1 MQRIYKLITKN
12 KQMKELTQIYKD
24 AGKQL
29 IEDLFKDYL
38 VVTEKLSGSS
48 FSFKKTGEGITFYKG
63 ANHRPINLIDRTMM
77 VYYENPIRYIKE
89 VTSKNMSSIPDNWM
103 FCFQYFPNNSPGI
116 ITYDKLPKNNL
127 VLSHITVTSQSGK
140 VLKVIDD
147 PRVLND
153 WANAFGVT
161 ALLPIF
167 KGYLTEDQKKKIKEF
182 LDTPKEDH
190 SAIFSTNS
198 FAEYLLK
205 ILNPSIQ
212 STTLQN
218 DLKKPIESIIFK
230 FYKAGTKQVVAAKLI
245 DPYTI
250 NLMKEKEPV
259 DLRKMPADIN
269 EIILLDLLAFIEER
283 GIKKHEILGD
293 TEDMRY
299 IELVSNIFNDYVT
312 KRGKDLKK
320 IDIEKA
326 EFAKGDEFDLNV
338 EMIPSQRTKD
348 ILNENPQLKDLFKIM
363 LGSLKKKRRNSGNI
377 MTPSVIEDFN
387 KMISKVIDVIQPEDD
402 GSFKTFDDY
411 LKIKS
416 TNESLLPNAEEM
428 LVEEKVLNYNKFIN
442 LGKVMINELDFK
454 NKEDF
459 EDYKK
464 GLKRGMNDDTEVTI
478 GGKKMKAGEVSEEPK
493 KLKGLSRINDVIQKQ
508 IDEIDDPDQKEN
520 AEKVLKSMEV
530 INDPDASEEEKV
542 KLFGELV
549 EDGIIKKNAGG
560 TKFYVDTAKTGLFRK
575 VLGDKSS
582 PASIVNVA
590 KEYGLDNIDREKSNR
605 IPKKA
610 MTGAK
615 LFGDKKSQTKV
626 GVSDEGVSFDGVD
639 YNKQNIPSTE
649 DLEKIYGSKKEAEKA
664 KAALEK
670 YNAIVGQAQSAFK
683 DQGEM
688 ETLSAFP
695 DTPPTSPENRTKLKD
710 GTADII
716 AEGFQKQFGDK
727 KPTKAQQKIIDD
739 FKGLKDIKDP
749 KEYEEKLMDVTGAMM
764 LDPFMKTGAADVV
777 EMVSYMSELNKGN
790 AVYMPAA
797 SNYPLGDIISISPEK
812 IDYEKDSP
820 EEIQRKIQLIM
831 TGVEARSIKKG
842 AGGASAS
849 GEKTQL
855 SEYKEFTN
863 SQGQKIPPKETKDDL
878 EKMSDKTKMYS
889 GIFDGTS
896 EDTEKTANEI
906 KDLAKKYDF
915 DLDDPDYVKRRTKSV
930 NSAIAYV
937 KKKNPDIDE
946 DELRAKYE
954 AYYNLGNV
962 YASTY
967 NETVKSQLFTNEVWG
982 VDKKTGKATVDR
994 TDGINSIAKL
1004 KFEFNI
1010 GFTATGRPSNPVPTR
1025 FKNTDVEE
1033 SE

>member
-1 MQRIYKLITKN
+1 
-12 KQMKELTQIYKD
+12 MKELTQIYKD
-24 AGKQL
+24 TGKQL
-29 IEDLFKDYL
+29 IKDLFKDYL

-48 FSFKKTGEGITFYKG
+48 FSFKKSGEGINFYKG
-63 ANHRPINLIDRTMM
+63 KNHRPINLIDRTMM
-77 VYYENPIRYIKE
+77 VYYEKPIHYIKSI
-89 VTSKNMSSIPDNWM
+89 VSKNLSSIPDNWM
-103 FCFQYFPNNSPGI
+103 FCFQYFPHNSPGI

-127 VLSHITVTSQSGK
+127 VLSHISVTSPSGK
-140 VLKVIDD
+140 VLKVIED

-153 WANAFGVT
+153 WANALGVT

-167 KGYLTEDQKKKIKEF
+167 KGYLTEDQKKKITKF
-182 LDTPKEDH
+182 LDTPKEDQ
-190 SAIFSTNS
+190 SAIFNTNS

-230 FYKAGTKQVVAAKLI
+230 FYKAGTKQVIAAKLI

-250 NLMKEKEPV
+250 NLMKDKEPV
-259 DLRKMPADIN
+259 ELRKLPADIN

-299 IELVSNIFNDYVT
+299 VELVSNIFNDYVT
-312 KRGKDLKK
+312 KRGKDITK

-338 EMIPSQRTKD
+338 ELIPSQRTKD
-348 ILNENPQLKDLFKIM
+348 ILNSNPKLKDLFKIM
-363 LGSLKKKRRNSGNI
+363 LGSLKKKRKNTGNI

-387 KMISKVIDVIQPEDD
+387 KMISKVIDVIQTKDD
-402 GSFKTFDDY
+402 GKFKTFDDY

-416 TNESLLPNAEEM
+416 TNESLLPNAEE
-428 LVEEKVLNYNKFIN
+428 LLIEDKVLDYNNFIQ
-442 LGKVMINELDFK
+442 LGKVVIEADVMDQKIK
-454 NKEDF
+454 NPETGRKVKVSSAIGYDK
-459 EDYKK
+459 DTAVYKK
-464 GLKRGMNDDTEVTI
+464 AKEVI
-478 GGKKMKAGEVSEEPK
+478 GGKEPKEEEK

-508 IDEIDDPDQKEN
+508 INDIKDPDQKEN
-520 AEKVLKSMEV
+520 AERVLSAMET
-530 INDPDASEEEKV
+530 INDPNASDDKKKE
-542 KLFGELV
+542 LFGELV
-549 EDGIIKKNAGG
+549 EDEIIKKNQSGS
-560 TKFYVDTAKTGLFRK
+560 KFYVDTSKTGLYRK

-590 KEYGLDNIDREKSNR
+590 KDYGLDNIDKESANR
-605 IPKKA
+605 IGKKQ

-626 GVSDEGVSFDGVD
+626 GVSEKGVSFDGVD
-639 YNKQNIPSTE
+639 YNKQEIPNIE
-649 DLEKIYGSKKEAEKA
+649 KLEKIYGSKKEAQKA
-664 KAALEK
+664 EAALNK
-670 YNAIVGQAQSAFK
+670 YNAIVGQAQKAFK

-695 DTPPTSPENRTKLKD
+695 DTPPTTPENRTKLKD

-716 AEGFQKQFGDK
+716 ADGFKKQFGDK
-727 KPTKAQQKIIDD
+727 KPTKAQEKIMND
-739 FKGLKDIKDP
+739 FKSLKDIKDP
-749 KEYEEKLMDVTGAMM
+749 KEYDEKLMSATGAMM
-764 LDPFMKTGAADVV
+764 LDPYMKTGAADVV
-777 EMVSYMSELNKGN
+777 EMVSYMRELNKGN
-790 AVYMPAA
+790 NVYMPAA

-820 EEIQRKIQLIM
+820 EEIQKKIQLIM
-831 TGVEARSIKKG
+831 AGVEARSIKKG

-863 SQGQKIPPKETKDDL
+863 SKDQKIPPKETKDDL
-878 EKMSDKTKMYS
+878 AKMSDKTKMYS
-889 GIFDGTS
+889 GIFDGTA
-896 EDTEKTANEI
+896 EDTENTANEI

-915 DLDDPDYVKRRTKSV
+915 DLDDPDYIKRRDKSV
-930 NSAIAYV
+930 ASAIAYV
-937 KKKNPDIDE
+937 KKKDPDIDE
-946 DELRAKYE
+946 DDLKAKYE

-962 YASTY
+962 YANTY

-982 VDKKTGKATVDR
+982 VDKKTGKATVNT

-1010 GFTATGRPSNPVPTR
+1010 GFTKTGRPSNPVPTR
-1025 FKNTDVEE
+1025 FKNTKVEE

>member
-1 MQRIYKLITKN
+1 
-12 KQMKELTQIYKD
+12 MKELTQIYKD
-24 AGKQL
+24 TGKQL

-48 FSFKKTGEGITFYKG
+48 FSFKKSGEGINFYKG
-63 ANHRPINLIDRTMM
+63 KNHRPINLIDRTMM
-77 VYYENPIRYIKE
+77 IYYEKPIHYIKSI
-89 VTSKNMSSIPDNWM
+89 VTKNLSSIPDNWM
-103 FCFQYFPNNSPGI
+103 FCFQYFPHNSPGI

-127 VLSHITVTSQSGK
+127 VLSHISVTSPSGK
-140 VLKVIDD
+140 VLKVIED

-153 WANAFGVT
+153 WANALGVT

-167 KGYLTEDQKKKIKEF
+167 KGYLTEDQKKKITKF
-182 LDTPKEDH
+182 LDTPKEDQ
-190 SAIFSTNS
+190 SAIFNTNS

-230 FYKAGTKQVVAAKLI
+230 FYKAGTKQVIAAKLI

-250 NLMKEKEPV
+250 NLMKDKEPV
-259 DLRKMPADIN
+259 ELRKLPADIN

-312 KRGKDLKK
+312 KRGKDIAK

-338 EMIPSQRTKD
+338 ELIPSQRTKD
-348 ILNENPQLKDLFKIM
+348 ILNSNPKLKDLFKIM
-363 LGSLKKKRRNSGNI
+363 LGSLKKKRKTTGNI

-387 KMISKVIDVIQPEDD
+387 KMIDKVTDVIQTKDD
-402 GSFKTFDDY
+402 GKFKTFDDY

-416 TNESLLPNAEEM
+416 TNESLLPNAEE
-428 LVEEKVLNYNKFIN
+428 LLIEDKVLDYNNFIQ
-442 LGKVMINELDFK
+442 LGKVVIEADVMDQKIK
-454 NKEDF
+454 NPETGRKVKVSSAIGYDK
-459 EDYKK
+459 DTAVYKK
-464 GLKRGMNDDTEVTI
+464 AKEVI
-478 GGKKMKAGEVSEEPK
+478 GGKEPKEEEK

-508 IDEIDDPDQKEN
+508 INDIKDPDQKEN
-520 AEKVLKSMEV
+520 AERVLSAMET
-530 INDPDASEEEKV
+530 INDPNTSDDKKKE
-542 KLFGELV
+542 LFGELV
-549 EDGIIKKNAGG
+549 EDGIIKKNQSGS
-560 TKFYVDTAKTGLFRK
+560 KFYVDTAKTGLYRK

-590 KEYGLDNIDREKSNR
+590 KDYGLDNIDKESANR
-605 IPKKA
+605 IGKKQ

-626 GVSDEGVSFDGVD
+626 GVSEKGVSFDGVD
-639 YNKQNIPSTE
+639 YDKQEIPNIE
-649 DLEKIYGSKKEAEKA
+649 KLEKIYGSKKEAQKA
-664 KAALEK
+664 EAALNK
-670 YNAIVGQAQSAFK
+670 YNAIVGQAQKAFK

-688 ETLSAFP
+688 ETLSAVP
-695 DTPPTSPENRTKLKD
+695 NTPPTTPENRTKLKD

-716 AEGFQKQFGDK
+716 ADGFKKQFGDK
-727 KPTKAQQKIIDD
+727 KPTKAQEKIMND
-739 FKGLKDIKDP
+739 FKSLKDIKDP
-749 KEYEEKLMDVTGAMM
+749 KEYDEKLMATTGAMM
-764 LDPFMKTGAADVV
+764 LDPYMKTGAADVV
-777 EMVSYMSELNKGN
+777 EMVSYMRELNKGN
-790 AVYMPAA
+790 NVYMPAA

-820 EEIQRKIQLIM
+820 EEIQKKIQLIM
-831 TGVEARSIKKG
+831 AGVEARSIKKG

-863 SQGQKIPPKETKDDL
+863 SQGQKIQPKETKDDL
-878 EKMSDKTKMYS
+878 AKMSDKTKMYS
-889 GIFDGTS
+889 GIFDGTA
-896 EDTEKTANEI
+896 EDTKKTASEI

-915 DLDDPDYVKRRTKSV
+915 DLDDPEYIKRRDKSV
-930 NSAIAYV
+930 ASAIAYV
-937 KKKNPDIDE
+937 KKKDPDIDE
-946 DELRAKYE
+946 DDLKAKYE

-962 YASTY
+962 YANTY

-982 VDKKTGKATVDR
+982 VDKKTGKATVDT
-994 TDGINSIAKL
+994 TDGISSIAKL
-1004 KFEFNI
+1004 RFEFNI
-1010 GFTATGRPSNPVPTR
+1010 GFTKTGRPSNPVPTR
-1025 FKNTDVEE
+1025 FKNTKVEE